1 MKQIEQYNDLANY
14 NADGKPT
21 TASRVA
27 NIKSGNLTKFDGIN
41 VPTTDTPMF
50 GDAVYLDGNG
60 NKVAIRRDVYNR
72 SLVPSDWLYKG
83 VFLNYYKDGRWR
95 VFLGNYSS
103 LPSYKHADVLQ
114 YALTAITGTS
124 LTLKLRIRD
133 TSKSG
138 DAQYG
143 TNINVPVTL
152 TSTNFDATTV
162 AEITAALEAKATEL
176 GDTAAWW
183 CYLANDSNEKVDS
196 DATRIV
202 VQRDVWS
209 NYQQYNCGC
218 TGGTLTF
225 VTWRDMPEASS
236 YRKVNGKS
244 TSNRGL
250 MNFKGAASHW
260 STNGR
265 TLSANVAV
273 HSESGNTD
281 PMKLSE
287 FQSSQYAAEIR
298 AYYKTYDAYLRG
310 EFGIQALMKV
320 GAFAL
325 PDGEA
330 LTAKYGPMMAPTK
343 SGGTKAI
350 YPSLNWAYL
359 QGGHLWDVTEGVLMM
374 EDSNLSVINA
384 TQTKAGKVTLA
395 NSSYRW
401 FAERCYAYNA
411 WFFNGTTRNLNSYSG
426 VHGTI
431 QVGAIALL

>member
-41 VPTTDTPMF
+41 VPTTDTPVF
-50 GDAVYLDGNG
+50 GDAVYCDSDGN
-60 NKVAIRRDVYNR
+60 KIAIRKEVYDR

-103 LPSYKHADVLQ
+103 LPTYKYADVLQ
-114 YALTAITGTS
+114 YALTAITSTS

-152 TSTNFDATTV
+152 TSTDFDATTV
-162 AEITAALEAKATEL
+162 AEITAALEAKATEM
-176 GDTAAWW
+176 GDTQPWW
-183 CYLANDSNEKVDS
+183 CYLANDNNEKVDS

-244 TSNRGL
+244 TNYRGI
-250 MNFKGAASHW
+250 MHFKGAASYW
-260 STNGR
+260 GTSGR

-273 HSESGNTD
+273 HSELGNTD

-298 AYYKTYDAYLRG
+298 VYYKTYDTYLRG

-330 LTAKYGPMMAPTK
+330 LTSKYGPMMAPTK

-374 EDSNLSVINA
+374 EDSNLAAINA

-395 NSSYRW
+395 NSSDRW
-401 FAERCYAYNA
+401 FAERYSVNGA
-411 WFFNGTTRNLNSYSG
+411 WFFYGTYRSLIYIYVYG
-426 VHGTI
+426 AY

>member
-1 MKQIEQYNDLANY
+1 MKQIEQYKDLANY

-41 VPTTDTPMF
+41 VPTTDTPVF
-50 GDAVYLDGNG
+50 GDAVYLDSDG
-60 NKVAIRRDVYNR
+60 NKIAIRKEVYNR

-103 LPSYKHADVLQ
+103 LPTYKYADVLQ
-114 YALTAITGTS
+114 YALTAITSTS

-143 TNINVPVTL
+143 TDISVPVTL

-162 AEITAALEAKATEL
+162 AEITAALEAKATEM
-176 GDTAAWW
+176 GDTQAWW
-183 CYLANDSNEKVDS
+183 CYLANGNNEKVDS

-225 VTWRDMPEASS
+225 VTWGDMSASSS

-244 TSNRGL
+244 TNYRGI
-250 MNFKGAASHW
+250 MNFKGAASYW
-260 STNGR
+260 GTSGR

-287 FQSSQYAAEIR
+287 FQSSQYAADIR

-330 LTAKYGPMMAPTK
+330 MTAKYGPLTAPTK
-343 SGGTKAI
+343 AGSTKAKF
-350 YPSLNWAYL
+350 PALNWAYL

-374 EDSNLSVINA
+374 EDSNLAVINA

-395 NSSYRW
+395 NSSGRW
-401 FAERCYAYNA
+401 FAERYYVDNA
-411 WFFNGTTRNLNSYSG
+411 WFFRGAYRSLYGYYVSSTL
-426 VHGTI
+426 